1 VTGRP
6 DDGLDVPLTPVGG
19 RGGRS
24 PRRRNAIV
32 IVAVVALGWV
42 VVTAASGQDSS
53 TRLALAPTATPGA
66 ATAARVASD
75 ASPRPRGSDLPV
87 IPDVTLPGAPAP
99 VFVVRS
105 GDDAELVS
113 WRPGSAGLASIGSFP
128 GAFPPDVTSVV
139 AWLSPDLASLVLSTM
154 TDATAEG
161 ADPVRLV
168 TREGVAWES
177 TGVTSLGGLAWSPG
191 GDRFVMAGRHDRWL
205 LVERGDTWALKSD
218 VDVSAGRPAA
228 GPSPTPRS
236 AYNLADRIGPAAFS
250 SSGDWVVGA
259 RLDPATY
266 AWVPAVRVRF
276 SDEVVEP
283 LSEFP
288 VGGPSGLIAGPSQ
301 VIDVTTG
308 RTVSFGPNGNI
319 PGGPP
324 QLEVH
329 EQDGSYA
336 FGVRT
341 GVVTGWDWTGDGSL
355 VVLGADGTPFP
366 ARWLLQ
372 IVDPDGRSRTLV
384 EAQRASFGSFL
395 GVRDGYA
402 GLLIMGAE
410 PDRSQIVVVRLS
422 DGASSSITLDSI
434 GAGGP
439 VGGGWAP

>member
-19 RGGRS
+19 HGSRS
-24 PRRRNAIV
+24 SRRRIA
-32 IVAVVALGWV
+32 IVAVAAVALGWV
-42 VVTAASGQDSS
+42 VVTAGSGRDSS
-53 TRLALAPTATPGA
+53 PHLAVAPTRTPGA
-66 ATAARVASD
+66 ATVAPVASD
-75 ASPRPRGSDLPV
+75 ASPRPRGSDLPE
-87 IPDVTLPGAPAP
+87 IPDVALPGAPAP

-105 GDDAELVS
+105 GNDAELLG
-113 WRPGSAGLASIGSFP
+113 WRPGSPGLESLGSFP
-128 GAFPPDVTSVV
+128 GTFPPDVTGEV
-139 AWLSPDLASLVLSTM
+139 AWLSPDLASLVVSTI
-154 TDATAEG
+154 TDTTTEG
-161 ADPVRLV
+161 TDPVRLV
-168 TREGVAWES
+168 TRGGVAWES

-191 GDRFVMAGRHDRWL
+191 GERFVMSGRHDRWL
-205 LVERGDTWALKSD
+205 LVERGDTWALKAD
-218 VDVSAGRPAA
+218 VDVSGGRPSRA
-228 GPSPTPRS
+228 PSPTPQS
-236 AYNLADRIGPAAFS
+236 VYNLADRIGPVAFS

-276 SDEVVEP
+276 SDEAVQP

-288 VGGPSGLIAGPSQ
+288 VGGPGGLTAGPSQ
-301 VIDVTTG
+301 VIDVTSG
-308 RTVSFGPNGNI
+308 RTVSFGPNGSI

-341 GVVTGWDWTGDGSL
+341 GVVTGWAWTGDGRL

-372 IVDPDGRSRTLV
+372 IVDADGRSRPLV
-384 EAQRASFGSFL
+384 DARRASFASFL
-395 GVRDGYA
+395 GIRDGFA
-402 GLLIMGAE
+402 GLLIVGSG

-434 GAGGP
+434 GPGGP
-439 VGGGWAP
+439 IGAGWAP